1 MILNRAGTR
10 LYVANGSSDS
20 VSVINT
26 ASDQVIET
34 FQTAAPTRLHESL
47 RGFKGANPNSIALSP
62 DERTLYVT
70 NGGTKSV
77 AVGRLAAGRTPSEGV
92 GLIPTGWDPNSV
104 SGSAHGHRLFAGNGK
119 GLPGPNPGACRDT
132 L

>member
-1 MILNRAGTR
+1 MSMNGAGTG

-70 NGGTKSV
+70 NGGTNSV
-77 AVGRLAAGRTPSEGV
+77 AVVRLAAGRTPSEVV
-92 GLIPTGWDPNSV
+92 GLIPTGLEPNSGNV
-104 SGSAHGHRLFAGNGK
+104 GPDGHRLVQVNRKGVPGTHAG
-119 GLPGPNPGACRDT
+119 T
-132 L
+132 LRE